1 MRMGDLLCFKGVPYA
16 APPVG
21 ALRFRP
27 PQPLPPWA
35 GTREALGFAPVAPQ
49 PADPGFYPGDPDAMP
64 RVPASE
70 DCLYL
75 NVWTPAAA
83 GPHPVLVWLH
93 GGSQI
98 VGGTSRPVYDG
109 AAFAR
114 AGITCVTVGHR
125 LGLLGFLEGARI
137 FGERFRGSGNNALR
151 DVVAALCWVRQAIA
165 AFGGDPGR
173 VTIGGESAGAKNV
186 AALLAAPSATGHFHA
201 AFSSSGGGDTIHTL
215 DDADAVA
222 GRALALAGGDGQ
234 LLLTM
239 PVADLIALQTQLRGE
254 EVRRQPF
261 RAVLDGA
268 FLPETPQRL
277 LPRQPVP
284 LLIGTAR
291 DEMAAFFGSLHGG
304 SAIAPQDWDGRQLT
318 HLPPSLM
325 AEAEARALRVWPA
338 LPADTRSQR
347 LLTAEEYEWP
357 SIRLAEAHAAAGGPS
372 WVYRNDRP
380 PCRRPL
386 RRPRASCRRSRP
398 HLEPAGAVWHANRT
412 WRQQYARR
420 RSDLRPDRI
429 RSLDAIRCREASDA
443 GFWPWRQRAASDGPV
458 KRPAPHLRWLVPSLA
473 TGLPAPSNAERQPSG
488 KVPTFVNG
496 GIGPS
501 KRERKSSQS

>member
-1 MRMGDLLCFKGVPYA
+1 MLHNASRNAAPDEPIIVDTPFGRLRGVRVGDLLCFKGVPYA

-21 ALRFRP
+21 ALRLRP

-109 AAFAR
+109 TAFAR

-125 LGLLGFLEGARI
+125 LGLLGFLEGGRI
-137 FGERFRGSGNNALR
+137 FGERFRGSSNNALR

-186 AALLAAPSATGHFHA
+186 AALLAAPSATGLFQA

-215 DDADAVA
+215 DDADAAA

-234 LLLTM
+234 RLLTM

-254 EVRRQPF
+254 AVRRQPF

-291 DEMAAFFGSLHGG
+291 DEMAAFFGSLQGG

-338 LPADTRSQR
+338 LPADTRRQR

-380 PCRRPL
+380 LAAGPFAGLAPHVADLGLIWNQPGPYGTPTALGGSNMHDAVATFVRTGSAPWTQYDAERRATQVFGLGGSAQLQMDPSNDL
-386 RRPRASCRRSRP
+386 RR
-398 HLEPAGAVWHANRT
+398 
-412 WRQQYARR
+412 
-420 RSDLRPDRI
+420 I
-429 RSLDAIRCREASDA
+429 
-443 GFWPWRQRAASDGPV
+443 FDGLFH
-458 KRPAPHLRWLVPSLA
+458 R
-473 TGLPAPSNAERQPSG
+473 
-488 KVPTFVNG
+488 
-496 GIGPS
+496 
-501 KRERKSSQS
+501 